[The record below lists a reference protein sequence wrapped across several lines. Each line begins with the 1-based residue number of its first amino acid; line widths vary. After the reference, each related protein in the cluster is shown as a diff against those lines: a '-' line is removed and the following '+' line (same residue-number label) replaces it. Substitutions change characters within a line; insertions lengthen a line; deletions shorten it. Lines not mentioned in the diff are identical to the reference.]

1 MLIKYTYKIFIIL
14 ITIIFF
20 LLFKNIAKQLETNIF
35 SLKSKNNLLTNQLQ
49 QKEIDLSR
57 KLHNKLISSDKK
69 YVNSKFI
76 IIENYFNKNMTIV
89 KVDYDKK
96 SN

>member
-1 MLIKYTYKIFIIL
+1 MLIKYTFKIFTIL
-14 ITIIFF
+14 ISIIFF
-20 LLFKNIAKQLETNIF
+20 LLFKNIAKELEAKIF
-35 SLKSKNNLLTNQLQ
+35 SFDSKINLLTNRLQ

-57 KLHNKLISSDKK
+57 ELHNKLINSDKK

-89 KVDYDKK
+89 KADYDKK

>member
-1 MLIKYTYKIFIIL
+1 MI
-14 ITIIFF
+14 
-20 LLFKNIAKQLETNIF
+20 
-35 SLKSKNNLLTNQLQ
+35 NQLQ

-57 KLHNKLISSDKK
+57 ELHKKLISSDKK
-69 YVNSKFI
+69 YVTSKFI

>member
-1 MLIKYTYKIFIIL
+1 MLGRIFHVWCQSEK
-14 ITIIFF
+14 FE
-20 LLFKNIAKQLETNIF
+20 NTNIF
-35 SLKSKNNLLTNQLQ
+35 SFESKINLLTNRLQ
-49 QKEIDLSR
+49 QKEINFSR
-57 KLHNKLISSDKK
+57 ELHNKLISSDKK

>member
-1 MLIKYTYKIFIIL
+1 MLIKYTYKILIIL
-14 ITIIFF
+14 ISIIFF
-20 LLFKNIAKQLETNIF
+20 LFFKNIAKELETNIF
-35 SLKSKNNLLTNQLQ
+35 SLDRQINLMINQLQ
-49 QKEIDLSR
+49 QKEIDFSVE
-57 KLHNKLISSDKK
+57 LHSKLISSDKK

>member
-1 MLIKYTYKIFIIL
+1 MLIKYTFKIFIIL
-14 ITIIFF
+14 IAIIFF
-20 LLFKNIAKQLETNIF
+20 LLFKNIAKELEINIF
-35 SLKSKNNLLTNQLQ
+35 SLNSKINLLTNQLQ

-57 KLHNKLISSDKK
+57 ELHNKLISSDKK

>member
-14 ITIIFF
+14 IAIIFF
-20 LLFKNIAKQLETNIF
+20 LFFKNIAKELETNIF
-35 SLKSKNNLLTNQLQ
+35 SFESKINLMINQLQ
-49 QKEIDLSR
+49 QKEIDFSR
-57 KLHNKLISSDKK
+57 ELHSKLIISDKK
-69 YVNSKFI
+69 YVNSKF

>member
-20 LLFKNIAKQLETNIF
+20 LLFKNIAKELEANIF
-35 SLKSKNNLLTNQLQ
+35 SLDRQINLMINQFQ

-57 KLHNKLISSDKK
+57 ELHSKLISSDKK

>member
-1 MLIKYTYKIFIIL
+1 MLIKYTFKIFIIL
-14 ITIIFF
+14 IAIIFF
-20 LLFKNIAKQLETNIF
+20 LLFKNIAKELETTISSF
-35 SLKSKNNLLTNQLQ
+35 DSKINLLTNRLQ

-57 KLHNKLISSDKK
+57 ELHSKLISSDKK

>member
-1 MLIKYTYKIFIIL
+1 MIFTIFIF
-14 ITIIFF
+14 ITFF
-20 LLFKNIAKQLETNIF
+20 LLFKNIAKELETNIYIF
-35 SLKSKNNLLTNQLQ
+35 DRQIDLMTNQLE

-57 KLHNKLISSDKK
+57 ELHNKLISSDKK

>member
-20 LLFKNIAKQLETNIF
+20 LLFKNTAKELEANIF
-35 SLKSKNNLLTNQLQ
+35 SFDRQINLMINQLQ

-57 KLHNKLISSDKK
+57 ELHNKLINSDKK

>member
-1 MLIKYTYKIFIIL
+1 MLIKYTFKIFIIL
-14 ITIIFF
+14 IAIFFF
-20 LLFKNIAKQLETNIF
+20 LLFKNIAKELEANIF
-35 SLKSKNNLLTNQLQ
+35 SFDRQISLMINQLQ

-57 KLHNKLISSDKK
+57 ELHNKLISSDKK

>member
-1 MLIKYTYKIFIIL
+1 MLIKYTFKIFIIL
-14 ITIIFF
+14 IAIIFF
-20 LLFKNIAKQLETNIF
+20 LLFKNIAKELEINIF
-35 SLKSKNNLLTNQLQ
+35 SLNSKINLLTNQLQ

-57 KLHNKLISSDKK
+57 ELHHKLISSDKK

>member
-1 MLIKYTYKIFIIL
+1 MLIKYTFKIFIIL
-14 ITIIFF
+14 IAIIFF
-20 LLFKNIAKQLETNIF
+20 LFFKNIAKELETNIF
-35 SLKSKNNLLTNQLQ
+35 SFDRQINLMINQLQ

-57 KLHNKLISSDKK
+57 ELHKKLISSDKK
-69 YVNSKFI
+69 YVTSKFI